1 MGYIGFPVGLAG
13 KESACNVG
21 DLGSIP
27 GLGRSPGEV
36 NGYPLQYSGLEKNS
50 VDNISPWGCKELDMT
65 ERLSHW
71 VIEFQF
77 HLLDLHWVHLIFNL
91 FLLIQ
96 VKRTKLFLW
105 VTHAGL
111 PSAQMTI
118 HAGKG
123 TERSH
128 KCLSHILCVFN
139 ITMPLPEILLWGHIL
154 ADTLSPGN
162 KLEDSVW
169 LKASCATSQSWSLLI
184 CKITGG
190 IKRKKKEHGLGRQ
203 SQILTAY
210 YWAKNVYSIL
220 YNIYWYIWNAKKKD
234 SNGCYGNY
242 CYSIC

>member
-1 MGYIGFPVGLAG
+1 MYSAYKLNKQGDNIQPWQSPFPIWNQSVVPCPVLTVASWPAHRFLKRQVRWSGMSISFRILYYICIIFNQKKSLNIHYWKHTSIGLLGYIGFLVGLAG

-27 GLGRSPGEV
+27 GLGRAPGEV

-50 VDNISPWGCKELDMT
+50 MDNIIPWGCKELDKT

-123 TERSH
+123 TERFH
-128 KCLSHILCVFN
+128 KCLSHILCVCS
-139 ITMPLPEILLWGHIL
+139 ILLC
-154 ADTLSPGN
+154 LS
-162 KLEDSVW
+162 LRFSSEVTF
-169 LKASCATSQSWSLLI
+169 L
-184 CKITGG
+184 
-190 IKRKKKEHGLGRQ
+190 
-203 SQILTAY
+203 QIH
-210 YWAKNVYSIL
+210 
-220 YNIYWYIWNAKKKD
+220 
-234 SNGCYGNY
+234 
-242 CYSIC
+242 